1 MMTRDQNI
9 RKRAVPQLCAGL
21 DSNAAFDFDFHTLRV
36 IALDLDGTTLT
47 RSGLT
52 RRTKETL
59 EEAIQRG
66 IHVVIATGRVYA
78 ALPERVKQIVGL
90 QYIITSNGAHISD
103 AATGEFLYSDY
114 LHPAAVEAALD
125 ILPQAGHPV
134 EVFTG
139 GKAYIDR
146 SVYDD
151 LARNGSDFMSA
162 NYVLRTRIPVDGIY
176 ALLREHRAC
185 IENINIH
192 FASQADRMAMWARLA
207 AMPHMTVTSSTLHN
221 VEIGGETTSKA
232 SALAEVCR
240 RLGFGLERV
249 IAFGDSPN
257 DKAMITECGFGVA
270 MGNATD
276 DVKEAADCVTLS
288 NEDEGVAYA
297 IRTLL
302 FQEKD
307 GIAPT
312 IPPRRR
318 LRTWLRG
325 RCAGK

>member
-1 MMTRDQNI
+1 MMTSDGNN
-9 RKRAVPQLCAGL
+9 KRETVPQLCAGL
-21 DSNAAFDFDFHTLRV
+21 DGSAVFDFDFHTLRM

-59 EEAIQRG
+59 EEAIRRG

-78 ALPERVKQIVGL
+78 ALPERVKQIEGL

-103 AATGEFLYSDY
+103 AATGAFLYSDY

-151 LARNGSDFMSA
+151 LAQNGSDFMSA
-162 NYVLRTRIPVDGIY
+162 KYVLRTRIPVDGIY
-176 ALLREHRAC
+176 DLLREHRAC

-192 FASQADRMAMWARLA
+192 FASQEDRMAMWARLA
-207 AMPHMTVTSSTLHN
+207 ALPHMTVTSSTHHN

-240 RLGFGLERV
+240 RLGLGLDQV

-276 DVKEAADCVTLS
+276 DVKAAADCVTLS
-288 NEDEGVAYA
+288 NEEEGVAYA

-302 FQEKD
+302 FEEKD
-307 GIAPT
+307 GAAPAV
-312 IPPRRR
+312 PLRRR
-318 LRTWLRG
+318 LAAWLRG
-325 RCAGK
+325 SR

>member
-1 MMTRDQNI
+1 MTSDRNN
-9 RKRAVPQLCAGL
+9 KRETVPQLCAGL
-21 DSNAAFDFDFHTLRV
+21 DSSAAFDFDFYTLRM

-59 EEAIQRG
+59 EEAIRRG

-78 ALPERVKQIVGL
+78 ALPEKAREIQGL

-114 LHPAAVEAALD
+114 LHPAAVEAVLD

-162 NYVLRTRIPVDGIY
+162 KYVLRTRIPVDGIY
-176 ALLREHRAC
+176 DLLREHRAC
-185 IENINIH
+185 IENINIY
-192 FASQADRMAMWARLA
+192 FASQEDRMAMWARLA
-207 AMPHMTVTSSTLHN
+207 ALPHMTVTSSTHHN

-240 RLGFGLERV
+240 RLGLGLDQV

-276 DVKEAADCVTLS
+276 DVKAVADCVTLS
-288 NEDEGVAYA
+288 NEEEGVAYA

-302 FQEKD
+302 FEEKD
-307 GIAPT
+307 SAAPSV
-312 IPPRRR
+312 PLRRR
-318 LRTWLRG
+318 LAAWLRG
-325 RCAGK
+325 RRTGR